1 MIELTG
7 IVMAYGQARVLHG
20 VDLALPKGSVTAL
33 IGPSGGGKSTLL
45 RCVNLL
51 GIPQAG
57 SLKFAGGQA
66 PELGDIEVVFDGRG
80 RLRRDVILKVRRRTG
95 MIFQAFN
102 LFPHRSAV
110 RNVMEGLTA
119 VLGWEEER
127 ARARA
132 IELLT
137 KVGLGGKTEAY
148 PAALSGGQQQ
158 RVAIARAL
166 AHSPELLLCDE
177 PTSALD
183 PELAAEVV
191 ETLRA
196 LASEGVTMLIATHDL
211 RLAASVARE
220 VAFLDKGRIVESGNP
235 QDIFARP
242 RQERTRAFVS
252 TLTDFVSESMG
263 I

>member
-1 MIELTG
+1 MIELSG
-7 IVMAYGQARVLHG
+7 IAMSYGQTPVLHG

-57 SLKFAGGQA
+57 SLKV
-66 PELGDIEVVFDGRG
+66 GDIEIVFNARA
-80 RLRRDVILKVRRRTG
+80 RPRRDEILRVRRRTG

-137 KVGLGGKTEAY
+137 KVGLEGKAEAY

-196 LASEGVTMLIATHDL
+196 LAAEGVTMLMATHDL

-220 VAFLDKGRIVESGNP
+220 VVFLDKGRIVESGSP

-242 RQERTRAFVS
+242 REERTQAFVS
-252 TLTDFVSESMG
+252 TLTDFVSDSMG

>member
-1 MIELTG
+1 MIELSG
-7 IVMAYGQARVLHG
+7 IVMGYGQTPVLHG
-20 VDLALPKGSVTAL
+20 VDFVLPKGSVTAL

-57 SLKFAGGQA
+57 VLK
-66 PELGDIEVVFDGRG
+66 LGDIEIAFNART
-80 RLRRDVILKVRRRTG
+80 RPRRDEILRVRRRTG

-137 KVGLGGKTEAY
+137 KVGLEGKAEAY

-196 LASEGVTMLIATHDL
+196 LAAEGVTMLMATHDL

-220 VAFLDKGRIVESGNP
+220 VVFLDKGRIVESGSP

-242 RQERTRAFVS
+242 REERTKAFVS
-252 TLTDFVSESMG
+252 TLTDFVSDSMG